1 MTEPTDVNANNVAI
15 DVPPTSGTDLHGTSG
30 GGRGKK
36 KERNRS
42 LWSDARRHL
51 IRNPIF
57 IVSSLIVLTVLSMV
71 IAPWLWTSQDPY
83 FCPLQR
89 GKAGPTAGHPFGFT
103 LQGCDM
109 YARTIYAAADSIKIA
124 ISATL
129 ATAIV
134 GGALGTLAAYYG
146 RWVDAILSRLTDIVF
161 GLPFIVGA
169 LLFLSIMGTHAVWA
183 IAGVLI
189 VLGWTQLMRIMRGSV
204 LEIMNRDFVRA
215 ARGLGASNARI
226 IFRHLLPNS
235 IAPVVV
241 ISTVALGGYVSAEAT
256 LTFLGVGLRPP
267 DLSWGQL
274 IATGDGYALA
284 GNWHMLVFPCAF
296 LVVTVLAFIMMGD
309 ALRDALDPKLR

>member
-1 MTEPTDVNANNVAI
+1 MTEPTDVNANNVAL

-30 GGRGKK
+30 GGKGQK

-42 LWSDARRHL
+42 LWSDAWRHL
-51 IRNPIF
+51 IRSPIF
-57 IVSSLIVLTVLSMV
+57 IVSALIVLTVLSMV
-71 IAPWLWTSQDPY
+71 IAPWLWTDNNPY
-83 FCPLQR
+83 NCLLQR
-89 GKAGPTAGHPFGFT
+89 GKQGPTAGHPFGFG

-109 YARTIYAAADSIKIA
+109 YARVIYAAGDSIKIA
-124 ISATL
+124 VSATL

-134 GGALGTLAAYYG
+134 GGAIGTIAAYYG

-169 LLFLSIMGTHAVWA
+169 LLFLSIMGTHDVWA

-215 ARGLGASNARI
+215 AKGLGASDARI
-226 IFRHLLPNS
+226 IFRHLLPNA

-274 IATGDGYALA
+274 IAVGDGYALA
-284 GNWHMLVFPCAF
+284 GHWHMLVFPCAF